1 MKTIAC
7 SKIDIKILLKCAK
20 LFKVEKNERLAPL
33 LLTLNIFTGTVSPRW
48 SLLSLKLKMET
59 PEQSVESVHSQ
70 Q

>member
-7 SKIDIKILLKCAK
+7 SKIDIKILLKRAK
-20 LFKVEKNERLAPL
+20 LFKVEKNERLVPL